1 MAILFSG
8 KGRKRLEEIAK
19 PRLLCA
25 FDFDGT
31 LAPLVA
37 VPDNARLPEHIR
49 KRLLALSAY
58 APIAVITGRSLAD
71 IRTRVGFDPDFIVGN
86 HGLEGVPGWEAE
98 SAQHRDLCAGWMNQ
112 LTGILKQQL
121 DDPGVQLEDK
131 RYSLSVHYRMARAPQ
146 QAARTLESLFG
157 QLSPPP
163 RVVGGKYVFNL
174 VAENA
179 ADKGVALE
187 RLMQACGARHAI
199 YVGDDVTDEDVFRLR
214 RPDVLSVRVER
225 HPESAADFFL
235 ERPDDIVQLLDE
247 LIERLRA
254 ANARNWVHAEV
265 GSNA

>member
-1 MAILFSG
+1 MAMLFSG
-8 KGRKRLEEIAK
+8 AGQKRLEEIAR
-19 PRLLCA
+19 PGLLCA

-37 VPDNARLPEHIR
+37 VPDNARLPAHIR

-58 APIAVITGRSLAD
+58 APVAIITGRSLED
-71 IRTRVGFDPDFIVGN
+71 IRTRLGFEPDFVVGN

-98 SAQHRDLCAGWMNQ
+98 SAQHRDMCAGWMMQ
-112 LTGILKQQL
+112 LAGILKQRL

-131 RYSLSVHYRMARAPQ
+131 RYSLSVHYRMARDPQ
-146 QAARTLESLFG
+146 QAARTLESFFSK
-157 QLSPPP
+157 LSPPP

-174 VAENA
+174 LAEDARN
-179 ADKGVALE
+179 KGVALE
-187 RLMQACGARHAI
+187 RLMQASGARNAI

-225 HPESAADFFL
+225 HAETAADFFL
-235 ERPDDIVQLLDE
+235 EQPEDIVQLLDE

-254 ANARNWVHAEV
+254 AGAGNWVQTEV